1 MFSQQL
7 TDEIA
12 VYDVTPNELMPRVAS
27 YAIEIV
33 QVPRIGEFVEIDN
46 GSFSVLHPLQDEV
59 RPDES
64 RAAGDEN
71 SISHSK
77 CRCMQGPELLLLLQ
91 DRTLIVI
98 KKDGL
103 DPSST

>member
-1 MFSQQL
+1 MHDGVRLMFSQQL

-33 QVPRIGEFVEIDN
+33 QVSRVGQFVEINN
-46 GSFSVLHPLQDEV
+46 GSFSVLHALQDEV

-77 CRCMQGPELLLLLQ
+77 CRLP
-91 DRTLIVI
+91 VS
-98 KKDGL
+98 
-103 DPSST
+103 DPNSCRGCKTEH